1 MDAATMTELSVAQ
14 RARLVRVLLM
24 DEAVQ
29 HEVIRQGDREH
40 DDGLIVG
47 LALLGLGA
55 GLTRMCPPRMEVTSD
70 PRP

>member
-1 MDAATMTELSVAQ
+1 MDTATLTELSVAQ

-29 HEVIRQGDREH
+29 HEVIRQGDREY

-47 LALLGLGA
+47 LSMLGLGC
-55 GLTRMCPPRMEVTSD
+55 GLTRMCPPDVEGSKE
-70 PRP
+70 